1 MNRMKKTRFFII
13 ASLMI
18 VLMSACSDNDYLN
31 AIPSKS
37 TAVISIDMSRLN
49 GQEQEQNQEHILK
62 TMLHVDD
69 VSKCG
74 LDVKEKV
81 YLFETID
88 GNLGLCAK
96 VADEGDVSN
105 WLSQLSQQRIS
116 STVTERKGFH
126 FAVLKDSWL
135 VGFSSKALL
144 VMGPVVAEA
153 QAEMQR
159 QMVRYLNA
167 DEDAGIKSSKL
178 FAQLDS
184 IDSPMAMVAQAVALP
199 EKFVAPFTL
208 GAPKDADASQI
219 VIAAGMDVEDGVLKI
234 AGRTFSFNPSINQ
247 ALVKSQQVFRPIQ
260 GDYVQSMP
268 DDAMAG
274 IFMNVAGSRFLPL
287 VQSNQGLQT
296 LLVGIN
302 ASIDMDNILRSVDG
316 DMSIVLP
323 TLGADHMQMMMA
335 ARLSHAKWLSDVD
348 YWKQSCP
355 KGSTIGNWKSNAF
368 CYSSGKTCFYFGVTD
383 DKQFFSGNDEVS
395 AESSIRPSSHPIS
408 KRVQNM
414 IRGEKMVMVINL
426 EKSGGGGSAMQAVTG
441 LLSPLFGQLTA
452 VVYTLK

>member
-105 WLSQLSQQRIS
+105 WLSELSQQRIC

-287 VQSNQGLQT
+287 VQSNQSLQT
-296 LLVGIN
+296 LLMGIN

-395 AESSIRPSSHPIS
+395 AENSIRPSSHPIS

>member
-1 MNRMKKTRFFII
+1 MNRMKKTSFFII

-105 WLSQLSQQRIS
+105 WLSELSQQRIC

-296 LLVGIN
+296 LLMGIN

-355 KGSTIGNWKSNAF
+355 KGSTIGNWKLNAF

>member
-105 WLSQLSQQRIS
+105 WLSELSQQRIC

-178 FAQLDS
+178 FAELDS

-296 LLVGIN
+296 LLMGIN

-323 TLGADHMQMMMA
+323 ALGADHMQMMMA

>member
-105 WLSQLSQQRIS
+105 WLSELSQQRIC

-268 DDAMAG
+268 DDAMTG

>member
-31 AIPSKS
+31 AIPSRS

-105 WLSQLSQQRIS
+105 WLSELSQQRIC

-184 IDSPMAMVAQAVALP
+184 IDSPMAMVAQAVAFP

-287 VQSNQGLQT
+287 VQSNPGLQT
-296 LLVGIN
+296 LLMGIN

>member
-105 WLSQLSQQRIS
+105 WLSELSQQRIC

-219 VIAAGMDVEDGVLKI
+219 VIAAGMDVENGVLKI

-296 LLVGIN
+296 LLMGIN

-355 KGSTIGNWKSNAF
+355 KGSTIGNWKLNAF

>member
-105 WLSQLSQQRIS
+105 WLSELSQQRIC

-234 AGRTFSFNPSINQ
+234 AGRTISFNPSINQ

-296 LLVGIN
+296 LLMGIN

>member
-62 TMLHVDD
+62 TMLHVGD

-105 WLSQLSQQRIS
+105 WLSELSQQRIC

-247 ALVKSQQVFRPIQ
+247 VLVKSQQVFRPIQ

-287 VQSNQGLQT
+287 VQSNPGLQT
-296 LLVGIN
+296 LLMGIN

>member
-105 WLSQLSQQRIS
+105 WLSELSQQRIS

-268 DDAMAG
+268 DDAMTG

-296 LLVGIN
+296 LLMGIN

>member
-1 MNRMKKTRFFII
+1 MNRMKKTSFFII

-105 WLSQLSQQRIS
+105 WLSELSQQRIC

-287 VQSNQGLQT
+287 VQSNQSLQT
-296 LLVGIN
+296 LLMGIN

>member
-1 MNRMKKTRFFII
+1 MNRMEKTRFFII

-105 WLSQLSQQRIS
+105 WLSELSQQRIC

-184 IDSPMAMVAQAVALP
+184 IDSPMAMVAQAMAFP

-296 LLVGIN
+296 LLMGIN

-395 AESSIRPSSHPIS
+395 AESSIRPSSHPVS

>member
-105 WLSQLSQQRIS
+105 WLSELYQQRIC

-234 AGRTFSFNPSINQ
+234 AGSTFSFNPSINQ

-296 LLVGIN
+296 LLMGIN

>member
-62 TMLHVDD
+62 TMLHVGD

-105 WLSQLSQQRIS
+105 WLSELSQQRIC

-296 LLVGIN
+296 LLMGIN

>member
-105 WLSQLSQQRIS
+105 WLSELSQQRIC

-159 QMVRYLNA
+159 QMVRYLKA

-234 AGRTFSFNPSINQ
+234 AGRTISFNPSIDQ

-296 LLVGIN
+296 LLMGIN

>member
-1 MNRMKKTRFFII
+1 MNRMKKTRLFII

-105 WLSQLSQQRIS
+105 WLSQLSQQRIC

-247 ALVKSQQVFRPIQ
+247 ALVKSQQVFRPIH

-296 LLVGIN
+296 LLMGIN

-395 AESSIRPSSHPIS
+395 AESSIRPSSHPVS

>member
-105 WLSQLSQQRIS
+105 WLSELSQQRIC

-296 LLVGIN
+296 LLIGIN

-355 KGSTIGNWKSNAF
+355 KGSTIGNWKLNAF

>member
-105 WLSQLSQQRIS
+105 WLSELSQQRIC

-159 QMVRYLNA
+159 QMVGYLNA

-234 AGRTFSFNPSINQ
+234 AGRTISFNPSINQ

-296 LLVGIN
+296 LLMGIN

>member
-105 WLSQLSQQRIS
+105 WLSELSQQRIC

-268 DDAMAG
+268 DDAMTG

-296 LLVGIN
+296 LLMGIN

-395 AESSIRPSSHPIS
+395 AESSIRPSSHPVS

>member
-105 WLSQLSQQRIS
+105 WLSELSQQRIS

-247 ALVKSQQVFRPIQ
+247 ALVKSQQVFRPIH

-296 LLVGIN
+296 LLMGIN

-395 AESSIRPSSHPIS
+395 AESSIRPSSHPVS

>member
-105 WLSQLSQQRIS
+105 WLSELSQQRIC

-184 IDSPMAMVAQAVALP
+184 IDSPMAMVAQAVAFP

-296 LLVGIN
+296 LLMGIN

-426 EKSGGGGSAMQAVTG
+426 EKSGGGGSAIQAVTG

>member
-105 WLSQLSQQRIS
+105 WLSELSQQRIC
-116 STVTERKGFH
+116 STVTERKGIH

-184 IDSPMAMVAQAVALP
+184 IDSPMAMVAQAVAFP

-296 LLVGIN
+296 LLMGIN

>member
-105 WLSQLSQQRIS
+105 WLSELSQQRIC

-126 FAVLKDSWL
+126 FAVLKDYWL

-296 LLVGIN
+296 LLMGIN

-323 TLGADHMQMMMA
+323 ILGADHMQMMMA

>member
-105 WLSQLSQQRIS
+105 WLSELSQQRIC

-135 VGFSSKALL
+135 VCFSSKALL

-296 LLVGIN
+296 LLMGIN

-368 CYSSGKTCFYFGVTD
+368 CYSSGKTYFYFGVTD

>member
-62 TMLHVDD
+62 TMLHVGD

-105 WLSQLSQQRIS
+105 WLSELSQQRIC

-159 QMVRYLNA
+159 QMVRYLSA

-287 VQSNQGLQT
+287 VQSNPGLQT
-296 LLVGIN
+296 LLMGIN

>member
-105 WLSQLSQQRIS
+105 WLSELSQQRIC

-234 AGRTFSFNPSINQ
+234 VGRTFSFNPSINQ
-247 ALVKSQQVFRPIQ
+247 ALVKSQQVFRPIH

-296 LLVGIN
+296 LLMGIN

-316 DMSIVLP
+316 DLSIVLP

>member
-105 WLSQLSQQRIS
+105 WLSELSQQRIC

-159 QMVRYLNA
+159 QMVRYLKA

-184 IDSPMAMVAQAVALP
+184 IASPMAMVAQAVALP

-234 AGRTFSFNPSINQ
+234 VGRTFSFNPSINQ

-296 LLVGIN
+296 LLMGIN

>member
-1 MNRMKKTRFFII
+1 MNRMKKTRLFII

-105 WLSQLSQQRIS
+105 WLSELSQQRIC

-159 QMVRYLNA
+159 QMVRYLKA

-219 VIAAGMDVEDGVLKI
+219 VIAAGMDVENGVLKI

-247 ALVKSQQVFRPIQ
+247 ALVKSQQVFRPIH

-296 LLVGIN
+296 LLMGIN

-316 DMSIVLP
+316 DLSIVLP
-323 TLGADHMQMMMA
+323 ALGADHMKMMMA

-395 AESSIRPSSHPIS
+395 AESSIRPSSHPVS

>member
-1 MNRMKKTRFFII
+1 MNRMKKMRFFII

-105 WLSQLSQQRIS
+105 WLSELSQQRIC

-184 IDSPMAMVAQAVALP
+184 IDSPMAMVAQAMAFP

-296 LLVGIN
+296 LLMGIN

-395 AESSIRPSSHPIS
+395 AESSIRPSSHPVS

>member
-105 WLSQLSQQRIS
+105 WLSELSQQRIC

-219 VIAAGMDVEDGVLKI
+219 VIVAGMDVEDGVLKI

-287 VQSNQGLQT
+287 VLSNPGLQT
-296 LLVGIN
+296 LLMGIN

>member
-13 ASLMI
+13 ASMMI

-105 WLSQLSQQRIS
+105 WLSELSQQRIC

-234 AGRTFSFNPSINQ
+234 AGSTFSFNPSINQ

-296 LLVGIN
+296 LLMGIN

-383 DKQFFSGNDEVS
+383 NKQFFSGNDEVS

>member
-74 LDVKEKV
+74 LDVKENV

-105 WLSQLSQQRIS
+105 WLSELSQQRIC

-296 LLVGIN
+296 LLMGIN

-426 EKSGGGGSAMQAVTG
+426 EKSGGGGSPMQAVTG

>member
-105 WLSQLSQQRIS
+105 WLSELSQQRIC

-296 LLVGIN
+296 LLMGIN

-395 AESSIRPSSHPIS
+395 AENSIRPSSHPIS

>member
-219 VIAAGMDVEDGVLKI
+219 VIAAGMDVEVGVLKI

-268 DDAMAG
+268 DDAMTG

-426 EKSGGGGSAMQAVTG
+426 EKSGGGSAMQAVTG

>member
-105 WLSQLSQQRIS
+105 WLSELSQQRIC

-178 FAQLDS
+178 FVQLDS

-296 LLVGIN
+296 LLMGIN

>member
-105 WLSQLSQQRIS
+105 WLSELSQQRIC

-208 GAPKDADASQI
+208 GAPKDADATQI

-287 VQSNQGLQT
+287 VQSNPGLQT
-296 LLVGIN
+296 LLMGIN

>member
-105 WLSQLSQQRIS
+105 WLSELSQQRIC

-159 QMVRYLNA
+159 QMVRYLSA

-219 VIAAGMDVEDGVLKI
+219 VIAAGMDVENGVLKI

-287 VQSNQGLQT
+287 VQSNQSLQT
-296 LLVGIN
+296 LLMGIN

>member
-105 WLSQLSQQRIS
+105 WLSELSQQRIC

-234 AGRTFSFNPSINQ
+234 VGRTFSFNPSINQ

-296 LLVGIN
+296 LLMGIN

-323 TLGADHMQMMMA
+323 ALGADHMQMMMA

>member
-105 WLSQLSQQRIS
+105 WLSELSQQRIC

-247 ALVKSQQVFRPIQ
+247 ALVKSQQVFRPIH

>member
-105 WLSQLSQQRIS
+105 WLSELSQQRIC

-167 DEDAGIKSSKL
+167 DEGAGIKSSKL

-247 ALVKSQQVFRPIQ
+247 ALVKSQQVFRPIH

-296 LLVGIN
+296 LLMGIN

-316 DMSIVLP
+316 DLSIVLP
-323 TLGADHMQMMMA
+323 ALGADHMQMMMA

>member
-62 TMLHVDD
+62 TMLHVGD

-105 WLSQLSQQRIS
+105 WLSELSQQRIC

-287 VQSNQGLQT
+287 VQSNPGLQT
-296 LLVGIN
+296 LLMGIN